1 MSSVATKQKAEATYH
16 SKEWEEQENAGLDAL
31 PVTKTCPLCT
41 KPLADYEFGVHSH
54 CAENENFLASL

>member
-1 MSSVATKQKAEATYH
+1 MSSAATRQKAETINQ

-31 PVTKTCPLCT
+31 PVTKTCPLCSQ
-41 KPLADYEFGVHSH
+41 PLADYELGFHSR